1 MAGNELVYP
10 PWGFRLGVIL
20 GTQFQWSLWF
30 PAERFHSII
39 PPSPFAM
46 SWAESGLWA
55 VPLSCK
61 TALRGRT
68 SPSPKLGCRID
79 HTVIFFCHFQFTWQK
94 RLEQNLNEL
103 QITAALLRLG
113 HSLARRLEDPQPSPA
128 PGLSE
133 LLLWNYAFCALS
145 VKVLSSFCKK
155 WERRTSYFTA

>member
-1 MAGNELVYP
+1 MARNELVYP

-39 PPSPFAM
+39 PPSPFM
-46 SWAESGLWA
+46 RSWAESGLWA

-113 HSLARRLEDPQPSPA
+113 HSLALEGSAAQPRTRP
-128 PGLSE
+128 
-133 LLLWNYAFCALS
+133 F
-145 VKVLSSFCKK
+145 
-155 WERRTSYFTA
+155 RTSFMKLCFLCFICKSLEFFL